1 MSILF
6 NTVLFSSTFVS
17 SKYPGMLS
25 SSHRSAMSLPSSQ
38 NEKAKSSPDLGFGD
52 LCRYFYRA
60 LREDFEEYIAHNV
73 MEIDC
78 QDFYCIGYFV
88 ACHDHG

>member
-1 MSILF
+1 
-6 NTVLFSSTFVS
+6 
-17 SKYPGMLS
+17 MLS

>member
-6 NTVLFSSTFVS
+6 NTFTSTFIS
-17 SKYPGMLS
+17 SKYLGILS
-25 SSHRSAMSLPSSQ
+25 SLHLPAMNFTSSQ
-38 NEKAKSSPDLGFGD
+38 NEDARSSPDLGFGD

-60 LREDFEEYIAHNV
+60 LREDFEDYIAHNV
-73 MEIDC
+73 MDHYCE
-78 QDFYCIGYFV
+78 DFDCIGYFV